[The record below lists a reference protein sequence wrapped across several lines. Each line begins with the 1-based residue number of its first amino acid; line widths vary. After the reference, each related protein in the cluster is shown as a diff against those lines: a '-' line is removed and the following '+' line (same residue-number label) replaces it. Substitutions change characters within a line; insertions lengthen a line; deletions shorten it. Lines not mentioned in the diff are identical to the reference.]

1 MSEEMGSE
9 NNGFEWYVVRC
20 FSGHERKVKE
30 YLTREIE
37 ERGDEYKIK
46 EILIPTETVV
56 EIRSGKKRT
65 REKNCF
71 PGYMLVDAMYVEEV
85 NNVIQSAPSSI
96 GFLQGVRSITV

>member
-37 ERGDEYKIK
+37 ERGLEYKIK

-65 REKNCF
+65 REKRSEEHTSELQSR
-71 PGYMLVDAMYVEEV
+71 GHLVCRLLHEIKKYDMRC
-85 NNVIQSAPSSI
+85 VINMH
-96 GFLQGVRSITV
+96 

>member
-37 ERGDEYKIK
+37 ERGLEYKIK
-46 EILIPTETVV
+46 EVLIPTETVV
-56 EIRSGKKRT
+56 EIRAGKKRT
-65 REKNCF
+65 REKNFF
-71 PGYMLVDAMYVEEV
+71 PGYM
-85 NNVIQSAPSSI
+85 
-96 GFLQGVRSITV
+96 F